1 MFCVSSDGIKDGSGN
16 CPSRTPEEE
25 LVGPVLAE
33 EQLSLGQRVVV
44 VHQELVPG
52 RVAVVDVR

>member
-1 MFCVSSDGIKDGSGN
+1 MFYVSSNRFLDGSSN
-16 CPSRTPEEE
+16 CPGRTPEEE

-44 VHQELVPG
+44 VHQELVPVC
-52 RVAVVDVR
+52 VAVVDVR